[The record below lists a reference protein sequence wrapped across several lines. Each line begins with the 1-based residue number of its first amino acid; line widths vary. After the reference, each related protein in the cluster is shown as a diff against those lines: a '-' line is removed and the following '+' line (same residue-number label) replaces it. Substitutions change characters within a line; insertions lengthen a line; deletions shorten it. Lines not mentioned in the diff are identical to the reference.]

1 MNHRAKWAR
10 VMPRGLLL
18 AVALLAMLWTA
29 GIFVVPLIERSGD
42 ETAATTAGLARLAY
56 RPVCHQIP
64 HRSLALGGQ
73 PFAVCARCTGLY
85 LGGAVGLALMT
96 LGYGR
101 LRAPGRLWLLA
112 AVAPTV
118 IDFGMGHLTGVSL
131 PNLARLAVSFPAGL
145 MLGAYLA
152 IGVTDLGR
160 SWSRRAGNARSAHVP
175 PTIPDRLHV
184 GG

>member
-29 GIFVVPLIERSGD
+29 GIFVAPFIERSGD

-64 HRSLALGGQ
+64 HRSLALDGQ
-73 PFAVCARCTGLY
+73 PFTVCARCTGLY
-85 LGGAVGLALMT
+85 LGGAVGLALMA

-131 PNLARLAVSFPAGL
+131 PNLARLAVAFPAGL

-160 SWSRRAGNARSAHVP
+160 SWSRRAGNARSAQAP

>member
-29 GIFVVPLIERSGD
+29 GIFVVPFIERSGD

-64 HRSLALGGQ
+64 HRSLALDGQ
-73 PFAVCARCTGLY
+73 PFTVCARCTGLY
-85 LGGAVGLALMT
+85 LGGAVGLALMA

-131 PNLARLAVSFPAGL
+131 PNLARLAVAFPAGL
-145 MLGAYLA
+145 MLGADLA

-160 SWSRRAGNARSAHVP
+160 SWSRRAGNARSAQAP